1 MNPFKSLPAAAV
13 GIVTLVLL
21 AFVAIS
27 LVNGG
32 GPGSSTVKAIV
43 EKEVTGRY
51 KGCVIKSITIT
62 RGGMFPCQGHLGMAA
77 YGTPIYP
84 VFVKVVYTM
93 PAAADG
99 SGGETKEFKRTLF
112 LFKNPAHQW
121 VRDTDLG

>member
-1 MNPFKSLPAAAV
+1 MNPFKSLPAA
-13 GIVTLVLL
+13 IVALVLL
-21 AFVAIS
+21 ALLALGMNS
-27 LVNGG
+27 LLNGG
-32 GPGSSTVKAIV
+32 GPGSATVKAIV

-84 VFVKVVYTM
+84 VFVKVVYVM

-99 SGGETKEFKRTLF
+99 SGGETREFKRTLF